1 MSSEFTLGGQA
12 VIEGVL
18 MRSKVAYA
26 VAVRSHKGGIVVKRE
41 PVHPPSFWLWKLPL
55 FRGVVA
61 LYETLSIGFR
71 ALIYS
76 ASVSS
81 GEDKALSKRELFL
94 AVFLS
99 VVLGVAL
106 FIALP
111 FFVASVA
118 FSHGFLFNLFDGF
131 LRLAVLVSYLVF
143 VSFFPDVRRIFQY
156 HGAEHMAIH
165 AFEHKEALVPRNI
178 RRFPTMHPRC
188 GTSFLLIV
196 VFLSI
201 VVFSLITSESWAVRF
216 FSRILLVPFIAGV
229 SYEVLKFSARHQK
242 NAVLRLVSLPGI
254 WLQYITT
261 RQPDDSQIE
270 VAVAALNSLEK
281 S

>member
-18 MRSKVAYA
+18 MRSKTHYA
-26 VAVRSHKGGIVVKRE
+26 VAVRSLKGGIVVKRE
-41 PVHPPSFWLWKLPL
+41 VIHPPSLWLWKLPL
-55 FRGVVA
+55 FRGIVA
-61 LYETLSIGFR
+61 LYETLSIGFK

-76 ASVSS
+76 ASLSS
-81 GEDKALSKRELFL
+81 GEDKALSKKELFM

-111 FFVASVA
+111 FFIASAA

-143 VSFFPDVRRIFQY
+143 VSFFSDVRRIFQY
-156 HGAEHMAIH
+156 HGAEHMVIH
-165 AFEHKEALVPRNI
+165 AFEHKDKLVAEKI

-196 VFLSI
+196 VFLSV

-216 FSRILLVPFIAGV
+216 FSRILLVPVIAGV
-229 SYEVLKFSARHQK
+229 SYEVLKFSARHRE
-242 NAVLRLVSLPGI
+242 NAVLKFVSLPGI

-270 VAVAALNSLEK
+270 VAVASLNALENS
-281 S
+281 